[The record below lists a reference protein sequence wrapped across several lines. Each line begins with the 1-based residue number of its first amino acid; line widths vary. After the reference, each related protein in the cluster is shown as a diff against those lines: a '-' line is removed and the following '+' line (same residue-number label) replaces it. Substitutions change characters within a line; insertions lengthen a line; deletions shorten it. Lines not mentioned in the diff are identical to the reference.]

1 MKEGNVQEKLN
12 IFEEFNYWYEQL
24 QRVYPRIHHSISP
37 KQCINRF
44 ISVCN
49 AVTVFTTNSII
60 AWFLINQNHQYFSG
74 YL

>member
-24 QRVYPRIHHSISP
+24 QRVYPRIHHSLSL

-44 ISVCN
+44 IYVCH
-49 AVTVFTTNSII
+49 AATVFTTISII
-60 AWFLINQNHQYFSG
+60 PWSLNNQNHQYFFG